1 MALLIDAAILIV
13 LIIVSAF
20 FSSAE
25 VAIVG
30 LSKARIG
37 LIAEDHPGWRSERL
51 KRLKE
56 KQERTIITILIGN
69 NLVNVGASA
78 FAASVFLAL
87 FGDLGIAVAT
97 AVMTFALLTFGEII
111 PKTVVMGNKERYA
124 LFISTPLYYLGKI
137 LSPVVTFFEFI
148 SRHVPL
154 KSKRMYP
161 TITEEEIEALVKT
174 GEKVGEVRG
183 VEREYILRLL
193 EFGDTTAGDVMKR
206 RKDIFA
212 MPAGATVSELVKGL
226 EGRGDKF
233 RRVPIYEDDLDN
245 VVGIAHWKDVFEEIK
260 RGNTE
265 LPLKKIV
272 RKVHKVHPAKRIDE
286 LLKELQKKNRHM
298 AIIVD
303 EKGRAVGLVTMEDI
317 LEEIVG
323 EIYDECEQE
332 IKEKEEAEE
341 KKAKGK
347 NIKNE

>member
-1 MALLIDAAILIV
+1 MELLYDAIILVVMLVI
-13 LIIVSAF
+13 SAF

-30 LSKARIG
+30 LSRG
-37 LIAEDHPGWRSERL
+37 RVDLIAQDNPGWRSERL

-78 FAASVFLAL
+78 FATSVFLSL
-87 FGDLGIAVAT
+87 FGNWGVALAT
-97 AVMTFALLTFGEII
+97 GVMTFALLTFGEII
-111 PKTVVMGNKERYA
+111 PKTAVMANKERYA
-124 LFISTPLYYLGKI
+124 LFVSTPLYYMGKV
-137 LSPVVTFFEFI
+137 LSPIVTFFEII
-148 SRHVPL
+148 SKHVPL
-154 KSKRMYP
+154 KRKSLYP
-161 TITEEEIEALVKT
+161 AITEEELEALVKV
-174 GEKVGEVRG
+174 GERVGEVRG
-183 VEREYILRLL
+183 VEREFILRLL

-212 MPAGATVSELVKGL
+212 MRAEATVAELVKGL
-226 EGRGDKF
+226 EERGDKF
-233 RRVPIYEDDLDN
+233 RRVPVYEGDLDN

-260 RGNTE
+260 RGNTG
-265 LPLKKIV
+265 LPLKRIV

-298 AIIVD
+298 AIVVD
-303 EKGRAVGLVTMEDI
+303 EKGKAVGLVTLEDI

-332 IKEKEEAEE
+332 IKEKEELERSA
-341 KKAKGK
+341 KK
-347 NIKNE
+347 

>member
-1 MALLIDAAILIV
+1 MELLYDAIV
-13 LIIVSAF
+13 LVVMLVISAF

-37 LIAEDHPGWRSERL
+37 LIAQDHPGWRSERL
-51 KRLKE
+51 RRLKE

-78 FAASVFLAL
+78 FAASVFLTL
-87 FGDLGIAVAT
+87 FGNWGVALAT
-97 AVMTFALLTFGEII
+97 GVMTFALLTFGEII

-124 LFISTPLYYLGKI
+124 LFVSTPLYYMGKV
-137 LSPVVTFFEFI
+137 LSPIVTFFEI
-148 SRHVPL
+148 LSRHVPL
-154 KSKRMYP
+154 KRKSLYP
-161 TITEEEIEALVKT
+161 VITEEELEALVKV

-183 VEREYILRLL
+183 VEREYILRML
-193 EFGDTTAGDVMKR
+193 EFGDTTAADIMKK

-212 MPAGATVSELVKGL
+212 MPAEATVAELVKGL
-226 EGRGDKF
+226 EKRGDKF
-233 RRVPIYEDDLDN
+233 RRVPVYEENLNN
-245 VVGIAHWKDVFEEIK
+245 VIGIAHWKDVFEEVK
-260 RGNTE
+260 RGNTG
-265 LPLKKIV
+265 LPLKRMV

-298 AIIVD
+298 AIVVD
-303 EKGRAVGLVTMEDI
+303 EKGEAVGLVTLEDI

-332 IKEKEEAEE
+332 IKEREEL
-341 KKAKGK
+341 KKG
-347 NIKNE
+347 